1 MNRMLGVMIDCSRNA
16 VMKPEVVKEYAAL
29 IKKMGYNTLLL
40 YTEDTYEIPQRPY
53 FGHLRGKY
61 TKEEL
66 KDIDSYCNEIG
77 IELVA
82 CIQTLAH
89 LENMFR
95 WTDEFDSINDCD
107 DILLCDDENTYALID
122 DMLKTVSECFTS
134 TRVHIGMDEAV
145 RVGLGKYLKNHKF
158 GDRFDIINRHLHR
171 VCEIAEKYNIEPMIW
186 SDMFCQLALGVD
198 NQYDEADC
206 EKILEKAK
214 LPKNISLVYWDYYS
228 EDVEHYKKMIQTNK
242 MFDRPV
248 YFAGG
253 AWTWA
258 GFAPDNGFSVNA
270 TKAALS
276 VCNQEGVDGIFITL
290 WGDNGSECSK
300 FAVLP
305 TLLYAAETAHGNT
318 DINTIKEKFYAIT
331 GYNFD
336 DFMQLDKLSIKNE
349 RHSRFSSK
357 YLLYNDIFL
366 GIRDAI
372 CKNEDNLY
380 YEKLAKK
387 ISEVSKAGKY
397 EYMFKTYEKL
407 SEVLSIKAALGA
419 NIHAAYKKGDTD
431 ELKRLVY
438 ECEKLENLLKE
449 FHTLHQKRWFAENKP
464 HGFDVQDIRI
474 GGLLLRIAS
483 CKNRLAEYI
492 KNPAVSIPE
501 LDEPILTKDAGK
513 YKWNL
518 IASVN
523 NI

>member
-1 MNRMLGVMIDCSRNA
+1 MCFIV
-16 VMKPEVVKEYAAL
+16 
-29 IKKMGYNTLLL
+29 
-40 YTEDTYEIPQRPY
+40 DT
-53 FGHLRGKY
+53 
-61 TKEEL
+61 
-66 KDIDSYCNEIG
+66 
-77 IELVA
+77 
-82 CIQTLAH
+82 
-89 LENMFR
+89 
-95 WTDEFDSINDCD
+95 
-107 DILLCDDENTYALID
+107 
-122 DMLKTVSECFTS
+122 
-134 TRVHIGMDEAV
+134 
-145 RVGLGKYLKNHKF
+145 
-158 GDRFDIINRHLHR
+158 
-171 VCEIAEKYNIEPMIW
+171 
-186 SDMFCQLALGVD
+186 
-198 NQYDEADC
+198 
-206 EKILEKAK
+206 
-214 LPKNISLVYWDYYS
+214 
-228 EDVEHYKKMIQTNK
+228 
-242 MFDRPV
+242 
-248 YFAGG
+248 
-253 AWTWA
+253 
-258 GFAPDNGFSVNA
+258 
-270 TKAALS
+270 
-276 VCNQEGVDGIFITL
+276 
-290 WGDNGSECSK
+290 GSECSK

-318 DINTIKEKFYAIT
+318 DINSIKEKFYAIT
-331 GYNFD
+331 GCNFD
-336 DFMQLDKLSIKNE
+336 DFMLLDKVSIKNE

-492 KNPAVSIPE
+492 KNPVVSIPE